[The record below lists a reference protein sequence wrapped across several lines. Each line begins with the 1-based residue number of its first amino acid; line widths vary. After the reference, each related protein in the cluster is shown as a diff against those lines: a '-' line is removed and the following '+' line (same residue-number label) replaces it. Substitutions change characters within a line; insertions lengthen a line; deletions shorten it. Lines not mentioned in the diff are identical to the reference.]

1 MVCEQPEF
9 SLLNHA
15 AIRHYNMRYVTG
27 HGHQRD
33 ANRHGLCIKI
43 ARFFSPIVQ
52 VTWVAWQLTCFS

>member
-52 VTWVAWQLTCFS
+52 VT